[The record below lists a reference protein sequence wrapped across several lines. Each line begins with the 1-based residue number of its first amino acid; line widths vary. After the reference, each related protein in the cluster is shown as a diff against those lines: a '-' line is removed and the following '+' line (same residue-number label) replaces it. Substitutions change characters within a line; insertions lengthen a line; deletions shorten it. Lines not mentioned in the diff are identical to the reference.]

1 MVSSIFFI
9 WLKGCRF
16 SLLNGLQTVLR
27 TRYALVSRHLLLEIT
42 LVIVFC
48 VALEEETET
57 QRLNNLEK

>member
-9 WLKGCRF
+9 WLKGCGF
-16 SLLNGLQTVLR
+16 SPLNGLQTVLR

-42 LVIVFC
+42 LVFEVY